1 MIDKIPLLP
10 KIDVGRK
17 NKDNPRP
24 SFSEEEYKLLLRT
37 IRLCES
43 KKEVVDGT
51 PITLEHYYCILF
63 QVHTFMRPTY
73 SELFGVRHKDITVMK
88 NPQRLDIQVK
98 GKTGFRTVSSLP
110 YAVEFYSKLRNFTK
124 VSNQMIFYSFLNSK
138 TEIMR
143 RENE

>member
-1 MIDKIPLLP
+1 MFQKLQPITSENFFINLDADRPKVPIVFYKEQISYYTQKIFRVAYEFNVIDKIPLLP

-63 QVHTFMRPTY
+63 PSTY
-73 SELFGVRHKDITVMK
+73 F
-88 NPQRLDIQVK
+88 
-98 GKTGFRTVSSLP
+98 
-110 YAVEFYSKLRNFTK
+110 YATNL
-124 VSNQMIFYSFLNSK
+124 Q
-138 TEIMR
+138 
-143 RENE
+143 